1 LGSLASGSKYSELA
15 GISQQGAFM
24 RARDHIVRD
33 FVSMKGLI
41 TVRSL
46 KLSLSDNLGINIS
59 VYRIKLIL
67 KDCLGYKYKVVR
79 NSEPYANSARNIKQR
94 AAFAI
99 HMIEVLKE

>member
-1 LGSLASGSKYSELA
+1 
-15 GISQQGAFM
+15 M